1 MGAELFHMDR
11 RTDMKLTVA
20 FRNFAKAPKNC
31 HEQEAPPERWYPHND
46 PRGFISQESGTF
58 VCHGDDTPRQRTRV
72 KAVVVTWWTARV
84 AFQGTGS
91 TSVLQIP
98 NCTFS
103 PASSG
108 QQDVSSDNY
117 LITKRKYANEL
128 SNIYVRIETI
138 FYKYTK
144 CVFLRILNPCTP
156 HRSLSTSQI
165 LTEIAHEQCD
175 DCGSIPI

>member
-1 MGAELFHMDR
+1 MNNKPLRYAGTHIMIHA
-11 RTDMKLTVA
+11 A
-20 FRNFAKAPKNC
+20 SSPKSLASSC
-31 HEQEAPPERWYPHND
+31 VMAMTHHNV
-46 PRGFISQESGTF
+46 TA
-58 VCHGDDTPRQRTRV
+58 RQRTRV

-91 TSVLQIP
+91 SSVLQIP

-108 QQDVSSDNY
+108 HQDVSSDNY

-144 CVFLRILNPCTP
+144 REFLRILNPCTP
-156 HRSLSTSQI
+156 YRSLSTSQI
-165 LTEIAHEQCD
+165 LTEMAHEQCD